1 VSALS
6 RVTALDPD
14 PRRPDAVRIEI
25 DGVRFGAVPR
35 QILTTEN
42 IRVGGELDDQLQE
55 RLSAAADAEAAF
67 RTALRAL
74 ETRSF
79 ARGDLARRLQRK
91 GHPRPAVEIALERT
105 AQLGLLDDAA
115 FAQGYVET
123 RAARGRGPARL
134 VRDLL
139 AMEVERNVIDRAVAN
154 HWPEGSDRSTLPLAL
169 VQKRAAQLGT
179 LPRQTKRRRL
189 VAYLARRGF
198 TGRDITEMVDR
209 VVE

>member
-1 VSALS
+1 MNAVA
-6 RVTALDPD
+6 RITALDPD
-14 PRRPDAVRIEI
+14 PRRPDAMRIEI
-25 DGVRFGAVPR
+25 DGMRFGAVPR
-35 QILTTEN
+35 QVATAEN
-42 IRVGGELDDQLQE
+42 LRVGGELDQQLQE

-74 ETRSF
+74 EARSF

-91 GHPRPAVEIALERT
+91 GHPRAAVEVALERT

-115 FAQGYVET
+115 FAQSYVET

-134 VRDLL
+134 VRDLM
-139 AMEVERNVIDRAVAN
+139 AMGVERAVIDRAIAS
-154 HWPEGSDRSTLPLAL
+154 HWPEGSDRSTVPLAL
-169 VQKRAAQLGT
+169 AQKRAAQLGA

-198 TGRDITEMVDR
+198 TGRDITELVDR
-209 VVE
+209 LV